1 MSDSKISAL
10 TAKTTPVDADVL
22 PIVDSTGPTTKKV
35 TWANIKATITAYTD
49 TLYMT
54 PTSGDTVT
62 GKTISGADNTITN
75 IDLSSDVI
83 GNLPVANLNS
93 GTSASASTFWRGDGT
108 WSAPSGSGH
117 ALTIT
122 SISSPTTAGST
133 ASTDYIYLVSGTTTL
148 TLPTAVGNT
157 NIYTV
162 KNVSGTTTIATTSSQ
177 TIDGSTTASLARQY
191 TSLTLISDNAN
202 WNVF

>member
-1 MSDSKISAL
+1 MADSKISAL
-10 TAKTTPVDADVL
+10 TAKTTPIDADVL

-35 TWANIKATITAYTD
+35 TWANIKATIIAYAD

-54 PTSGDTVT
+54 PSSVDVVT

-75 IDLSSDVI
+75 IDLSSDVT
-83 GNLPVANLNS
+83 GNLPVTNLNS

-117 ALTIT
+117 ALSVN

>member
-10 TAKTTPVDADVL
+10 TAKTTPIDADVL